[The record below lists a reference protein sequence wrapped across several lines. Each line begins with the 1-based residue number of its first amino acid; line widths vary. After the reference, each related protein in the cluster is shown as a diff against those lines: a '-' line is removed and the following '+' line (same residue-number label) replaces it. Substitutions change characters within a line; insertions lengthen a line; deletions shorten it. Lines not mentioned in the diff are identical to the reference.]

1 VRGEAV
7 LVGGEVV
14 LVGQGAVLVRVQTV
28 FMGGKV
34 VLRVWPAPIWSLA
47 FHMRCVIALPMPTA

>member
-1 VRGEAV
+1 
-7 LVGGEVV
+7 
-14 LVGQGAVLVRVQTV
+14 VRVQTV